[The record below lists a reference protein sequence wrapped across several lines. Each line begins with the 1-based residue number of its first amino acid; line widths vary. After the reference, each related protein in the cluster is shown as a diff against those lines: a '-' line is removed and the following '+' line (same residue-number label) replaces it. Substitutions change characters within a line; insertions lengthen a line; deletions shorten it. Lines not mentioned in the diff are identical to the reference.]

1 MTYNPVQSRSLNFT
15 SHKTVSNQKIM
26 WFTSLCLGIDGSKGL
41 TKYSIPSVT
50 ILSNK
55 TSSSSWSFQNQHT
68 PLTPSQQS
76 VCAIVCFFS
85 FHLFIWLFDHILSS
99 IPSLIPFPADTAD
112 GFCFVT
118 FFFKSVSIWLHHP
131 TLHSSISCL
140 TPFPADPAGS
150 RYLSLLHSFLSSVC
164 PDHLTAAYVVWPPSL
179 RMLLAPS
186 GPRSARKSFFSQ
198 PESPENPEKWPL
210 SSFPTFIDLKRV
222 LCDRQK

>member
-1 MTYNPVQSRSLNFT
+1 MSFTPFALALMDQKGWQSTEILQLQFHPTKHHHHLDLFRTSIHHRFTGPLPSGAFVKLFVSLVF
-15 SHKTVSNQKIM
+15 I
-26 WFTSLCLGIDGSKGL
+26 C
-41 TKYSIPSVT
+41 
-50 ILSNK
+50 
-55 TSSSSWSFQNQHT
+55 SF
-68 PLTPSQQS
+68 
-76 VCAIVCFFS
+76 VCP
-85 FHLFIWLFDHILSS
+85 DHILSS

-140 TPFPADPAGS
+140 TPFPADPAS
-150 RYLSLLHSFLSSVC
+150 SQNLFLLHSFLSSVC